1 MKPTLLVSWIHS
13 YGLMLAVGF
22 YAGWW
27 LAARRA
33 TQQGEG
39 PDAHGG
45 KDLVGDLVLLSILF
59 GVGGARI
66 LWFVLDASPKE
77 PWWMIFK
84 VWEGGL
90 VFYGGLIT
98 AGIADAFYLWR
109 RKVDLWKM
117 ADILAPAIAIGQAF
131 GRLGCFLNGC
141 CYGGVCTKGFPLGIR
156 FPAIL
161 SPKGAPTGSAVFMD
175 HLTRR
180 WVLDTDL
187 ASLHVH
193 PTQLYASVSL
203 FAITA
208 LVLVAEPYKRR
219 HGELLAAVAI
229 LNALS
234 RLGLELVRRDSEV
247 VALGLKGGQLGGLVV
262 LAAGLALLVWA
273 RRRGRAAW
281 ADD

>member
-141 CYGGVCTKGFPLGIR
+141 CYGGVCTESFPLGLR
-156 FPAIL
+156 FPAL
-161 SPKGAPTGSAVFMD
+161 FSKTGVPEGSPPFLD
-175 HLTRR
+175 HLDHR
-180 WVLDTDL
+180 WLTD
-187 ASLHVH
+187 AAGSSLPIH
-193 PTQLYASVSL
+193 PTQLYASLSL
-203 FAITA
+203 FAIAA
-208 LVLVAEPYKRR
+208 LVVAATPYKRR
-219 HGELLAAVAI
+219 HGELVAMVVA

-234 RLGLELVRRDSEV
+234 RLGIELVRRDTGPVMLGLTAGQLAASV
-247 VALGLKGGQLGGLVV
+247 LLLAGVALFAWARLKGRP
-262 LAAGLALLVWA
+262 AH
-273 RRRGRAAW
+273 
-281 ADD
+281 